1 MSPLF
6 RRRRQVAAAAPAP
19 SAPQEQPEP
28 EPGAGEPEPGAGEPE
43 PGADLAGEI
52 SLARL
57 DQALK
62 RLREQ
67 NPAREDGQGDSEGVG
82 HG

>member
-6 RRRRQVAAAAPAP
+6 RRRRRAPAAPAP
-19 SAPQEQPEP
+19 SAPLQQSQPEP
-28 EPGAGEPEPGAGEPE
+28 EAGEPEPAAEAE
-43 PGADLAGEI
+43 AEADMAGEI

>member
-6 RRRRQVAAAAPAP
+6 RRRRRAPAAPAQ
-19 SAPQEQPEP
+19 SAPLQQSQPEP
-28 EPGAGEPEPGAGEPE
+28 EAGEPEPAAEAE
-43 PGADLAGEI
+43 AEADMAGEI

-67 NPAREDGQGDSEGVG
+67 NPAREDGQGG
-82 HG
+82 